1 MQITDTKIYGIREGF
16 SLIEILIS
24 LLVLS
29 GALATMFSGFE
40 SSSMLDMQAGFESEA
55 AFMAE
60 RELELVKS
68 DLLAGRLKPVAA
80 GRRGRFKMKP
90 GWKIATTIA
99 DRDDDGATRIQV
111 SASRSGRNFMLESF
125 VYVPKDSTA
134 MEAKQ

>member
-1 MQITDTKIYGIREGF
+1 MKFMQITTEHIKIARSGF

-40 SSSMLDMQAGFESEA
+40 SSSMLDMHAGFESEA

-80 GRRGRFKMKP
+80 GRPGRFRMKP
-90 GWKIATTIA
+90 GWKIATAIA
-99 DRDDDGATRIQV
+99 GSDEEGAVRIRV
-111 SASRSGRNFMLESF
+111 SANKGGRVYQLESF
-125 VYVPKDSTA
+125 VFVP
-134 MEAKQ
+134 

>member
-1 MQITDTKIYGIREGF
+1 MQITADYKGIARSGF

-40 SSSMLDMQAGFESEA
+40 SSGMLDMQASFESEA

-68 DLLAGRLKPVAA
+68 DLIAGRLRPVAA
-80 GRRGRFKMKP
+80 GRPGRFKMKP
-90 GWKIATTIA
+90 GWKIATVIA
-99 DRDDDGATRIQV
+99 GSDAEGAVRIQV
-111 SASRSGRNFMLESF
+111 SANKSGRVYQLESF
-125 VYVPKDSTA
+125 VYVPETPAVPEVK
-134 MEAKQ
+134 K

>member
-1 MQITDTKIYGIREGF
+1 MRMNANYKQVYQSGF

-40 SSSMLDMQAGFESEA
+40 TSGRLDMHAGFESEA

-68 DLLAGRLKPVAA
+68 DLVSGRLPAVAA
-80 GRRGRFKMKP
+80 GRPGRFRTKP
-90 GWKIATTIA
+90 GWKIATAIA
-99 DRDDDGATRIQV
+99 GADAEGAVRIQIAV
-111 SASRSGRNFMLESF
+111 SKSDRLFQLESF
-125 VYVPKDSTA
+125 VFVPATPALGGKS
-134 MEAKQ
+134 